1 MVAIRHY
8 AAVRDAAAH
17 IANAA
22 NGTVDA
28 LVEGRI
34 EQEPAFTDRMLG
46 RIESA
51 MDGYVA
57 KGIRW
62 SAKTLTD
69 RGRNSQEREFGAD
82 FAGVLSMGLPDFEVN
97 KGFLAQAKMIEPEDR
112 VARNEINRM
121 VAQCEQMLRYTPDAF
136 LFLYS
141 LEGISIV
148 PAISVVSAHFLNPHE
163 LYARS
168 ISRFYEEHFEC
179 FIGDRAISTPDRAML
194 DALRERFRARTLL
207 SLSARQTETVQ

>member
-8 AAVRDAAAH
+8 AAVRDAATH
-17 IANAA
+17 IASAA
-22 NGTVDA
+22 NGTVDTLA
-28 LVEGRI
+28 QGRI

-82 FAGVLSMGLPDFEVN
+82 FAGVLSMDLPGFAVN

-112 VARNEINRM
+112 VARNEVNRM

-141 LEGISIV
+141 L
-148 PAISVVSAHFLNPHE
+148 
-163 LYARS
+163 
-168 ISRFYEEHFEC
+168 
-179 FIGDRAISTPDRAML
+179 RAY
-194 DALRERFRARTLL
+194 
-207 SLSARQTETVQ
+207 Q